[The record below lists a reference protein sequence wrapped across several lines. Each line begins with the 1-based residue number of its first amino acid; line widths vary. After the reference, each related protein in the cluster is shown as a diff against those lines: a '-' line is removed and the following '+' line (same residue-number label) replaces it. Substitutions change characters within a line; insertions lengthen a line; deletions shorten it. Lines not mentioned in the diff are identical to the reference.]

1 MWSWTAGGASAS
13 PASTLKRTRANWS
26 TNGGNTYVDYNRGG
40 VPLIEIV
47 SEPDIRSVEEAREY
61 MEKLQLIMRC
71 IGVSDCK
78 MQEGS
83 MRSDVNIS
91 LRPVGSDTFG
101 TRTEIKNMN
110 SFTYMEKAMRYEI
123 ERQTDILDSGEK
135 VVQDTLR
142 YLVDEDRTEPMRSKE
157 DAHDYRYFR
166 EPDLVTIAVSPEL
179 VEELREALPEL
190 PDDRKK
196 TVYGRNGPARR
207 RRGTAQ
213 PSPPHCRLL

>member
-1 MWSWTAGGASAS
+1 
-13 PASTLKRTRANWS
+13 
-26 TNGGNTYVDYNRGG
+26 
-40 VPLIEIV
+40 
-47 SEPDIRSVEEAREY
+47 

-196 TVYGRNGPARR
+196 RYMDDMGLPAADAALLSRHRR
-207 RRGTAQ
+207 IADYFDEAAKGLKNPKTAANCMLGQIFRRLVTEEDKEQAMI
-213 PSPPHCRLL
+213 PIPPQYLTDLLKLLEAV